1 MNRQNQTKAIKLT
14 EELIK
19 DLQKLAIQEK
29 GVPADSVG
37 ITILRLREI
46 LDLIR

>member
-1 MNRQNQTKAIKLT
+1 MTRQNQAKAIKLT

-19 DLQKLAIQEK
+19 DLQKLAAKEK

-37 ITILRLREI
+37 VTILRLREI
-46 LDLIR
+46 VDLIR